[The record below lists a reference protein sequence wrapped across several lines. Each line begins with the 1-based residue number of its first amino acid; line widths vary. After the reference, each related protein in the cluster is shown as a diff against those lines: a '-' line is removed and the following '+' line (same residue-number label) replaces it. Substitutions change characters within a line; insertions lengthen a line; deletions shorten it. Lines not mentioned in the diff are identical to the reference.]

1 MNRGG
6 HNLRQTKEQ
15 REEILSLYL
24 DNPAAATA
32 LAMSRGLSPAYAYRL
47 AHERGVIPNTR
58 HVPKARRA

>member
-1 MNRGG
+1 MRGG

-24 DNPAAATA
+24 DDPAAGTA

-47 AHERGVIPNTR
+47 AHERGALP
-58 HVPKARRA
+58 HAPHMPKARRA